1 MATEPSPH
9 FQDFIER
16 FKAMNAQNANQP
28 PPDLETR
35 RAGSAA
41 GAPPV
46 PDDVTTTEVDAGGVP
61 ADWVQAPG
69 ADPDRRLLYLHGGG
83 YVIMSRV
90 THRRLASDI
99 SRASGCAVL
108 VVDYRLAPEHPFPAQ
123 NEDALAAFRWMQ
135 ENGPNGAGAAASTFI
150 AGDSAGGGL
159 TLSTMIGARDA
170 GVPLPNAAVTL
181 SAWTDVSNSQESRSS
196 RADTDP
202 VFTAPAAL
210 EGFSM
215 SFVGDDNRE
224 HPLASPIFAD
234 LHGLPP
240 ILMQVADAEV
250 LLDDTLKFAEKAQ
263 QAGVRTTVTVEPHG
277 FHIYHYF
284 VPEAPETLAAIG
296 EIGGFL
302 RAHG

>member
-1 MATEPSPH
+1 MTNPSEH
-9 FQDFIER
+9 VQTFLEQR
-16 FKAMNAQNANQP
+16 KAMMAQAEGQA
-28 PPDLETR
+28 PPDLATM
-35 RAGSAA
+35 RAGSDAA
-41 GAPPV
+41 APPV
-46 PDDVTTTEVDAGGVP
+46 PDDVTVTEVDAGGIP
-61 ADWVQAPG
+61 ADWVLAPG

-83 YVIMSRV
+83 YVIMSRI

-99 SRASGCAVL
+99 SRASGCSVL
-108 VVDYRLAPEHPFPAQ
+108 VLDYRLAPEHQFPAQ
-123 NEDALAAFRWMQ
+123 NDDALAAFRWIQ
-135 ENGPNGAGAAASTFI
+135 ANGPSGAGPAASTFI

-159 TLSTMIGARDA
+159 TLSTTIAARDE

-181 SAWTDVSNSQESRSS
+181 SAWTDVSHAQQSRTT
-196 RADTDP
+196 RAATDP
-202 VFTAPAAL
+202 IFTNPGSL
-210 EGFSM
+210 EGFSTHY
-215 SFVGDDNRE
+215 VGADNRE

-250 LLDDTLKFAEKAQ
+250 LLDDTLNFAKRAQ
-263 QAGVRTTVTVEPHG
+263 DAGVRTTVTVEPHG

-284 VPEAPETLAAIG
+284 LPEAPETLAAIG

>member
-99 SRASGCAVL
+99 SRASGCAIL

-135 ENGPNGAGAAASTFI
+135 ENGPNGAALPPAPSSPATPPAAAS
-150 AGDSAGGGL
+150 
-159 TLSTMIGARDA
+159 
-170 GVPLPNAAVTL
+170 P
-181 SAWTDVSNSQESRSS
+181 SR
-196 RADTDP
+196 P
-202 VFTAPAAL
+202 
-210 EGFSM
+210 
-215 SFVGDDNRE
+215 
-224 HPLASPIFAD
+224 
-234 LHGLPP
+234 
-240 ILMQVADAEV
+240 
-250 LLDDTLKFAEKAQ
+250 
-263 QAGVRTTVTVEPHG
+263 
-277 FHIYHYF
+277 
-284 VPEAPETLAAIG
+284 
-296 EIGGFL
+296 
-302 RAHG
+302 